1 MATNVVLLKDELF
14 KLKDEELKRIYKF
27 YNETLTEIV
36 RQKNNLATKDT
47 ELLYQA
53 FEIPLEQVLS
63 IISDERN
70 KRFNAACKEDP
81 YA

>member
-1 MATNVVLLKDELF
+1 MNKPTLLLKDELF
-14 KLKDEELKRIYKF
+14 KLNDEELKRIYKF

-36 RQKNNLATKDT
+36 RQKDNLATKDT

-63 IISDERN
+63 IIVDERN
-70 KRFNAACKEDP
+70 KRFNAA
-81 YA
+81 YR